1 MKKFLPLYICIAAIL
16 LVSCKKNYIIGG
28 TPENANAYAT
38 TLTYDVLKAIP
49 QYDTLIML
57 IDTAGLK
64 DQVNKQGTTFFVPS
78 NYSILNYLQAKTIFE
93 QGVNPYAQ
101 FGLDSLIYYI
111 VNNINGTRDSL
122 MMYFVGQSLPNSA
135 LTPDGVQYPTGLAG
149 DIVDISYQ
157 YSKSTST
164 GYGIYTTNGAF
175 SGSGTNLIS
184 SVPQIVTFTQLWGS
198 VPPNTPIS
206 QISTTVGIQTIVKS
220 SNIKTANGYIEALD
234 NSHTLFFYGTNP

>member
-1 MKKFLPLYICIAAIL
+1 MKNFFPLFLCIAAML
-16 LVSCKKNYIIGG
+16 MVSCKKNYIIGG
-28 TPENANAYAT
+28 VPENSNAYDT
-38 TLTYDVLKAIP
+38 ILSYDVLKALP

-64 DQVNKQGTTFFVPS
+64 DQVNKQGVTFFVPS
-78 NYSILNYLQAKTIFE
+78 NYSILNYLQQRTVFE
-93 QGVNPYAQ
+93 QNSNPNAQ
-101 FGLDSLIYYI
+101 FGLDSLIYYV

-122 MMYFVGQSLPNSA
+122 LMYFVNQPLPNSA
-135 LTPDGVQYPTGLAG
+135 LSANGLQYGTGLPG
-149 DIVDISYQ
+149 DTVDISYQ
-157 YSKSTST
+157 YTKSYSSGYGVYTST
-164 GYGIYTTNGAF
+164 GAFTGTGTTI
-175 SGSGTNLIS
+175 IS